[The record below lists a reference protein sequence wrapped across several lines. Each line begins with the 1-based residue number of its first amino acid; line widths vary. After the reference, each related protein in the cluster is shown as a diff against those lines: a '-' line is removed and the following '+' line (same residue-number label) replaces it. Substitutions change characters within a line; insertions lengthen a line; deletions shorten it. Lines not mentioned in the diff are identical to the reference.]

1 MLTTQRSPPE
11 RPSAFRCHH
20 LIKTFYAGFA
30 WTERQHADGTI
41 TWTPRP
47 GIATAP
53 IPTAAPCFPRWPNP
67 PPTLGD
73 ITAPDPSPHRAM
85 MMPTRR
91 QTREQGRRDRITNK
105 RRERT
110 DRNAQEQR
118 ERQAWLAANDQ
129 PPPF

>member
-1 MLTTQRSPPE
+1 
-11 RPSAFRCHH
+11 
-20 LIKTFYAGFA
+20 
-30 WTERQHADGTI
+30 
-41 TWTPRP
+41 
-47 GIATAP
+47 
-53 IPTAAPCFPRWPNP
+53 
-67 PPTLGD
+67 
-73 ITAPDPSPHRAM
+73 M

-110 DRNAQEQR
+110 DLNAQEQR